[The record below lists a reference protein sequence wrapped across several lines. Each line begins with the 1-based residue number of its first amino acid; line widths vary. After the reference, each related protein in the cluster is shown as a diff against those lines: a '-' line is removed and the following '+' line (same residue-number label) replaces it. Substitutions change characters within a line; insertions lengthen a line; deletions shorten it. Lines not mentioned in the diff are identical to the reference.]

1 MMTPPR
7 CRRLLWPLLT
17 LAPGIAA
24 ADVRDDIGYPALR
37 AALGRAVPAGAGVP
51 VALVEGVTRDASGQP
66 VWLPDVGRPE
76 FAGQAIA
83 NLSNQPRGGVSGH
96 ATAVASIFFGR
107 TASMTPRITTVSAY
121 SAPDWTG
128 AGYLQATW
136 PGTGLE
142 PVPTAARVANHSWI
156 GDMPLAGEVLRR
168 VDWAVATDEFIQ
180 VVGTANT
187 GANQPLLASAYNVI
201 AVGRTMGSAF
211 GSAGV
216 DTLYTAARA
225 RPDLVVPADTT
236 SAATP
241 FVASAAALLIGLAD
255 ASPRLSTD
263 PRVRSTR
270 NRAGTVIWNAGR
282 SEVVRAALM
291 AGADRRTANRWRGTA
306 PPADIR
312 DYRLDPANQADN
324 GLDLRYGAGQLN
336 VYTSY
341 RILAAG
347 EQNSAEDDPGAAGR
361 TAASGFDYDPH
372 FGGAAD
378 ANAVATYRLPYVPV
392 PELRATLV
400 WNLEVD
406 SGRRGDFTGPA
417 RLHNL
422 DLRLWRVGADGSRAL
437 QAASTSTTENTES
450 LWLRLPSGFRW
461 ELEVVAAPGSPPFDW
476 DYALAW
482 HLRPGDRD

>member
-1 MMTPPR
+1 MTHPG
-7 CRRLLWPLLT
+7 RLRVLLPFF
-17 LAPGIAA
+17 AIAAGVAA
-24 ADVRDDIGYPALR
+24 ADVRNDVGYPALR
-37 AALGRAVPAGAGVP
+37 AALGSTVPDGAGVP
-51 VALVEGVTRDASGQP
+51 VVLVEGITRDAAGQP
-66 VWLPDVGRPE
+66 VWLPDLGRPE
-76 FAGQAIA
+76 FAGKAIA
-83 NLSNQPRGGVSGH
+83 NLSNQPRGSASGH
-96 ATAVASIFFGR
+96 ATAVARIFFGR
-107 TASMTPRITTVSAY
+107 TESMTPRIRTVSAY

-201 AVGRTMGSAF
+201 AVGRTVGSAF

-216 DTLYTAARA
+216 DALYTAARV
-225 RPDLVVPADTT
+225 RPDLVAPAETS

-241 FVASAAALLIGLAD
+241 LVASAAVLLIGLAES
-255 ASPRLSTD
+255 SPRLSTD
-263 PRVRSTR
+263 PTVRSTR
-270 NRAGTVIWNAGR
+270 NRAGTVIRNPGR

-291 AGADRRTANRWRGTA
+291 AGADRRTANRWRGTV

-312 DYRLDPANQADN
+312 DYRQDPAYQSDN
-324 GLDLRYGAGQLN
+324 GLDHRYGAGQLN

-341 RILAAG
+341 RILASG
-347 EQNSAEDDPGAAGR
+347 EQNSAEDEPGAAGR
-361 TAASGFDYDPH
+361 TGASGFDYDPH
-372 FGGAAD
+372 FGGAAG

-392 PELRATLV
+392 PELRATLA
-400 WNLEVD
+400 WNLAVD
-406 SGRRGDFTGPA
+406 GGARGEFAGTA

-422 DLRLWRVGADGSRAL
+422 DLRLWRVAADGSRTL

-482 HLRPGDRD
+482 HLRPGDQG